1 MQDPKFTFQTF
12 RSRGHDPSKINPRSA
27 PGYFVYRS
35 MGKKPEITAGKVAF
49 EFWIER
55 EQKYRLDKLSEETG
69 APMAELCR
77 RAVRAYLEKA
87 AAR

>member
-1 MQDPKFTFQTF
+1 
-12 RSRGHDPSKINPRSA
+12 
-27 PGYFVYRS
+27 
-35 MGKKPEITAGKVAF
+35 MGKKPEVTAGKVAF

-55 EQKYRLDKLSEETG
+55 DQKSRLDKLSEETG